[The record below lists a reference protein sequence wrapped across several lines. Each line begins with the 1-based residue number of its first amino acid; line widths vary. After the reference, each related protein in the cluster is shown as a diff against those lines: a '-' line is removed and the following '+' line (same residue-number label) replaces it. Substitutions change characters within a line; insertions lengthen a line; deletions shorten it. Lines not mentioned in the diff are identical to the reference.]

1 MKNRNA
7 GKIIGGFLAGAG
19 IITYLLSS
27 KDGKKIAEQAGA
39 EAKKLLENAEGTT
52 AQVKDQVKEKA
63 SGLADQVMDFVVSNR
78 PMIENAVSA
87 LIGSF
92 TKKK

>member
-1 MKNRNA
+1 MKNNNA

-19 IITYLLSS
+19 IITYLLAS
-27 KDGKKIAEQAGA
+27 KDGNKIAEKAGE
-39 EAKKLLENAEGTT
+39 EAKKILGTAEDKTT
-52 AQVKDQVKEKA
+52 EVKEKA
-63 SGLADQVMDFVVSNR
+63 SGFADHVMDFVVSNR

-87 LIGSF
+87 LINSV

>member
-27 KDGKKIAEQAGA
+27 KDGKKIAEKAGE
-39 EAKKLLENAEGTT
+39 EAKRLLETAENKT
-52 AQVKDQVKEKA
+52 AGVKESA
-63 SGLADQVMDFVVSNR
+63 TGFADQVMDFVVSNR
-78 PMIENAVSA
+78 PMIENAVSS
-87 LIGSF
+87 IISSF
-92 TKKK
+92 TKKN